1 MGDLDEI
8 PQPAPAIEAIWDVEK
23 HTEGL
28 SLSLPLCVLF
38 KTIKSLQKRSD

>member
-23 HTEGL
+23 QTEGL
-28 SLSLPLCVLF
+28 SLSVSVCAV
-38 KTIKSLQKRSD
+38 QNN